1 MQVYYNNEGGGDH
14 TKRLSEVCKIVGVT
28 RRTLQEYDK
37 IGLVSPTSKT
47 DSGYWL
53 YDEDTIVTLMIIQI
67 FVEAGYERKEIK
79 DIICS
84 SSFDLISE
92 LDNAIERLKDRK
104 KRIEGMINSINV
116 MKMFSDLPIELINNM
131 DYFGIY
137 SKKSF
142 KDYLDESIDSSE
154 VTPEDVQKSMEYFPL
169 YFDLLSIGLLREKGI
184 DDPKVQICS
193 RDYCRFMMDNFFNG
207 DEELKDAPESW
218 KLESISE
225 LTEDLSK
232 EEEFRTLINA
242 QCGEGTMEFI
252 ISAVK
257 SFCKNEIK
265 RAK

>member
-1 MQVYYNNEGGGDH
+1 
-14 TKRLSEVCKIVGVT
+14 
-28 RRTLQEYDK
+28 
-37 IGLVSPTSKT
+37 
-47 DSGYWL
+47 
-53 YDEDTIVTLMIIQI
+53 
-67 FVEAGYERKEIK
+67 
-79 DIICS
+79 
-84 SSFDLISE
+84 
-92 LDNAIERLKDRK
+92 
-104 KRIEGMINSINV
+104 
-116 MKMFSDLPIELINNM
+116 M

-154 VTPEDVQKSMEYFPL
+154 ITPEDVQKSMEYFPL

-193 RDYCRFMMDNFFNG
+193 RDYCRSMMDKFING
-207 DEELKDAPESW
+207 EEELKDAPESW